1 MNLKYLIRIPIKH
14 LIRILIKALYLYT
27 QINLKFLIIILIKP
41 DGVNFEKYDHPSH
54 ASIKTN
60 EDVLESIL
68 SHFNYDVNTHC
79 NYPEK
84 INKKRTRK
92 RLDKKKLAT
101 TEGINEN
108 LESGAKELETNEN
121 KSETKQKS
129 SSKKWK
135 GDGFLD
141 EDDEKSKPSSFG
153 EKKSY
158 EFETNVIQKNIRE
171 REAFAK
177 AIEIAKLYE
186 HFEKE
191 QQLMDVSATEND
203 NDEDSM
209 EI

>member
-79 NYPEK
+79 NYPAK
-84 INKKRTRK
+84 INKKRNRK
-92 RLDKKKLAT
+92 RLDKKKSAS

-129 SSKKWK
+129 SSKK
-135 GDGFLD
+135 
-141 EDDEKSKPSSFG
+141 
-153 EKKSY
+153 
-158 EFETNVIQKNIRE
+158 
-171 REAFAK
+171 
-177 AIEIAKLYE
+177 
-186 HFEKE
+186 
-191 QQLMDVSATEND
+191 
-203 NDEDSM
+203 
-209 EI
+209 

>member
-1 MNLKYLIRIPIKH
+1 M
-14 LIRILIKALYLYT
+14 
-27 QINLKFLIIILIKP
+27 
-41 DGVNFEKYDHPSH
+41 
-54 ASIKTN
+54 
-60 EDVLESIL
+60 

-84 INKKRTRK
+84 INKKGTRK

-101 TEGINEN
+101 AEGINEN

-141 EDDEKSKPSSFG
+141 EDDEKSKPSFFR

-191 QQLMDVSATEND
+191 QQLMDVSATKND
-203 NDEDSM
+203 NDEEMMRKM